1 VADTNRNENDLSV
14 SPPLSGEA
22 LTSFDADGE
31 AFSRCLPED
40 KTDLTGALRILFHGQ
55 DTNAVAH
62 LAVDAVFQE
71 DGMVSGASAAALR
84 RVKR

>member
-1 VADTNRNENDLSV
+1 MADTNRNENDLSV

-31 AFSRCLPED
+31 AFSQCLPKD
-40 KTDLTGALRILFHGQ
+40 KTDLVGAFRMLFYGQ

-71 DGMVSGASAAALR
+71 DGTVPGASAAALR